1 MKAPIPQLVYRPS
14 RSVPATI
21 LALLLLVVGGL
32 GAWLTGYRLVA
43 GSWPH
48 RTITTLDAIGALSL
62 SSIAVLIAAG
72 LTAAFGLFMLLAALW
87 PGRCEHVEVFPDA
100 IPGQTAV
107 RHSDLA
113 SLVKTQ
119 VMQVAAIRSASV
131 TTLPSRVDVV
141 VYSDLDDLEA
151 VRDAASQRTDEALK
165 IFQPV
170 GITHSRVRAKRVN

>member
-1 MKAPIPQLVYRPS
+1 MRTPVPAIVYRPT
-14 RSVPATI
+14 RSAPATL
-21 LALLLLVVGGL
+21 LALLLLIVGGL
-32 GAWLTGYRLVA
+32 GTWLTAYRFLTGAWPQRAVA
-43 GSWPH
+43 
-48 RTITTLDAIGALSL
+48 TLDAIGALSL

-72 LTAAFGLFMLLAALW
+72 FAAAFGLFILLAARW
-87 PGRCEHVEVFPDA
+87 PGRCEHVEVLPDA

-107 RHSDLA
+107 SRLDLA

-141 VYSDLDDLEA
+141 VYSDLDDLET
-151 VRDAASQRTDEALK
+151 VREAASQRTDEALK

-170 GITHSRVRAKRVN
+170 GITHSRVRAKRVS